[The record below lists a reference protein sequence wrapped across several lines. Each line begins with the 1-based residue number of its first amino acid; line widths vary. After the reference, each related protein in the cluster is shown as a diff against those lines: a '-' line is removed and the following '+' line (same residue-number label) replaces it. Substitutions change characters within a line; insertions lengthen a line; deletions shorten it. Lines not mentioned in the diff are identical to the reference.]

1 MKFRINIDKII
12 EFTNI
17 DKINY
22 LDKEIKKLL
31 KNTKYLFTGSVYFKI
46 DWYIEDKYQ
55 ILLENNRNPRE
66 TKKKLIDL
74 FIGIERLLI
83 DDSQIDHLEINIHS
97 SYKSNYIKFKIE
109 DIMFPFDNLRKKKK
123 DLYLIELK
131 NSMFLISNINL
142 NDLKELRNFLYIYK
156 FKLNHYYE
164 IDEITKREY
173 FSAFTSIQQD
183 FHKSKL
189 TEFRN
194 NILDITYV
202 MKIYIKLKKIKKRRV
217 FKH

>member
-31 KNTKYLFTGSVYFKI
+31 KNTKYLFTGPIYFKI
-46 DWYIEDKYQ
+46 DWYVEDKYQ
-55 ILLENNRNPRE
+55 ILLENNRNPRQI
-66 TKKKLIDL
+66 KKKLIDL
-74 FIGIERLLI
+74 FIGMERLLI
-83 DDSQIDHLEINIHS
+83 DDSQIDHLEINIYS
-97 SYKSNYIKFKIE
+97 SKQSNYVIFKIE
-109 DIMFPFDNLRKKKK
+109 DIMFPFENLRKNKKN
-123 DLYLIELK
+123 LYFIELK
-131 NSMFLISNINL
+131 YNMFFVKNINL
-142 NDLKELRNFLYIYK
+142 KEKKSIEVFLLIYK
-156 FKLNHYYE
+156 FKLNYYYG
-164 IDEITKREY
+164 IYEITKREY
-173 FSAFTSIQQD
+173 FSASTSIQQD

>member
-31 KNTKYLFTGSVYFKI
+31 KNTKYLFTGPIYFKI

-109 DIMFPFDNLRKKKK
+109 DIMFPFENLRKKKK
-123 DLYLIELK
+123 NLYFVELK
-131 NSMFLISNINL
+131 NKMFLISNINL
-142 NDLKELRNFLYIYK
+142 NDIKELRNFLYIYK
-156 FKLNHYYE
+156 FKLNYYYE
-164 IDEITKREY
+164 IDEIIKREHL
-173 FSAFTSIQQD
+173 SAFTSIQYD
-183 FHKSKL
+183 FHKTRLK
-189 TEFRN
+189 EFRK
-194 NILDITYV
+194 NIIDITYI
-202 MKIYIKLKKIKKRRV
+202 MKKYIKLKKIKKRRI